1 MSAYA
6 YKAMNTSGRVVRG
19 QLEALNAV
27 DLEMRLKRMG
37 LDFIDGALVRKRRAR
52 FKPSRQ
58 ELITFCIHLEQLT
71 RSGVPIIESLVDLR
85 DTLDNPRFREVIAG
99 LVEAIDGGQRL
110 SQAMASRPEVFDLV
124 FASLI
129 RTGEETG
136 RLSEVLKNLTEK
148 LKWEDELASHAKKI
162 LIFPAFAGTIVLGAV
177 TFLMIGVVPQMVQFV
192 KGMGQALPF
201 HTKALIWTSDA
212 FVHYWY
218 LIFGVPI
225 AVIGGTLLAAR
236 SNYKLR
242 LQLDRLKLSLPLLG
256 PILQKIILA
265 RFASVFAMMYGAGIT
280 ILDSI
285 KMTEEIAGNLVIKEA
300 LQQVGQQIAE
310 GQIVTQ
316 AFQNAGLFPPLV
328 VRMLRVGESTGAL
341 DEALLNV
348 SYFYNREVNEA
359 IGKIQAVIEPA
370 LTVALGLIMMWIAAA
385 VLGPIYDT
393 ISKIKT

>member
-1 MSAYA
+1 MSAFT
-6 YKAMNTSGRVVRG
+6 YKAMNTTGRIIRG
-19 QLEALNAV
+19 QLEALNTV

-37 LDFIDGALVRKRRAR
+37 LDFIDGAMIKKRQSRFRPDRK
-52 FKPSRQ
+52 

-85 DTLDNPRFREVIAG
+85 DTLENPRFKEVVAG

-110 SQAMASRPEVFDLV
+110 SQAMASRPEVFDSV

-136 RLSEVLKNLTEK
+136 RLPEVLKNLTDK

-162 LIFPAFAGTIVLGAV
+162 IIFPAFAGTIVLGAV
-177 TFLMIGVVPQMVQFV
+177 TFLMISVVPQMVQFV
-192 KGMGQALPF
+192 KGMGQTLPF
-201 HTKALIWTSDA
+201 HTKALIFTSNA
-212 FVHYWY
+212 FVNYWF
-218 LIFGVPI
+218 LIFGIPTV
-225 AVIGGTLLAAR
+225 VVVGTLLLAR
-236 SNYKLR
+236 NNYRLR
-242 LQLDRLKLSLPLLG
+242 YQLDLLKLSLPLIG
-256 PILQKIILA
+256 PILKKIILA

-285 KMTEEIAGNLVIKEA
+285 KMTEEISGNLVVKEA

-316 AFQNAGLFPPLV
+316 AFSNAGLFPPLV

-359 IGKIQAVIEPA
+359 IGKIQAVIEPF
-370 LTVALGLIMMWIAAA
+370 LTVVLGLIMMWIAAS

-393 ISKIKT
+393 ISKIKA

>member
-218 LIFGVPI
+218 LIFGVPF

>member
-1 MSAYA
+1 MAA
-6 YKAMNTSGRVVRG
+6 FTYKAMNPTGRVVRG
-19 QLEALNAV
+19 TLEAINTI
-27 DLEMRLKRMG
+27 DLEMRLTRMG
-37 LDFIDGALVRKRRAR
+37 LDFIDGAMVKKRTSR
-52 FKPSRQ
+52 FKPERKD
-58 ELITFCIHLEQLT
+58 LITFCIHLEQLT
-71 RSGVPIIESLVDLR
+71 RSGVPIIESLIDLR
-85 DTLDNPRFREVIAG
+85 DTLEDPRFREIIAG

-110 SQAMASRPEVFDLV
+110 SQAMAARPDVFDVV

-136 RLSEVLKNLTEK
+136 RLPEVLKNLIDK

-162 LIFPAFAGTIVLGAV
+162 IIFPAFAGTIVLGAV
-177 TFLMIGVVPQMVQFV
+177 TFLMINVVPEMVKFV
-192 KGMGQALPF
+192 KGMGQQLPF

-212 FVHYWY
+212 FVNYWY
-218 LIFGVPI
+218 LIFGLPAA
-225 AVIGGTLLAAR
+225 AVIGIVLAAR
-236 SNYKLR
+236 NNYRLR
-242 LQLDRLKLSLPLLG
+242 YQIDLLKLSLPLIG
-256 PILQKIILA
+256 PILRKIILA

-285 KMTEEIAGNLVIKEA
+285 KMTEEIAGNLVVKEA
-300 LQQVGQQIAE
+300 LQQVGQQISE

-370 LTVALGLIMMWIAAA
+370 LTVVLGIIMMWIAAS

>member
-1 MSAYA
+1 MAA
-6 YKAMNTSGRVVRG
+6 FNYKAMNSAGRVLRG
-19 QLEALNAV
+19 QIDAINPI

-37 LDFIDGALVRKRRAR
+37 LDFIDGTQVKERSSTYHPDPK
-52 FKPSRQ
+52 

-85 DTLDNPRFREVIAG
+85 DTLDVPRFRAVIAG

-110 SQAMASRPEVFDLV
+110 SQAMAARPDVFDAV
-124 FASLI
+124 FASLV

-136 RLSEVLKNLTEK
+136 RLPEVLKNLTDK

-162 LIFPAFAGTIVLGAV
+162 IIFPAFAGTIVLGAV
-177 TFLMIGVVPQMVQFV
+177 TFLMINVVPQMVLFV
-192 KGMGQALPF
+192 KGMGQTLPL
-201 HTKALIWTSDA
+201 HTKALIWTSDV
-212 FVHYWY
+212 FVNYWY
-218 LIFGVPI
+218 AIFGVPAMI
-225 AVIGGTLLAAR
+225 VGGVLLAAR
-236 SNYKLR
+236 NNYPLR
-242 LQLDRLKLSLPLLG
+242 YQLDLLKLKLPMIG
-256 PILQKIILA
+256 PIIKKIILA

-280 ILDSI
+280 ILESI
-285 KMTEEIAGNLVIKEA
+285 KMSEEIVGNLVIKEGLRQA
-300 LQQVGQQIAE
+300 GQQIAE

-316 AFQNAGLFPPLV
+316 AFQNVGLFPPLV

-348 SYFYNREVNEA
+348 GYFYNREINEA
-359 IGKIQAVIEPA
+359 IDRIEAVIEPV
-370 LTVALGLIMMWIAAA
+370 LTVILGVIMLWIVAA

>member
-1 MSAYA
+1 MSAFT
-6 YKAMNTSGRVVRG
+6 YKAMNTDGRLVRG

-37 LDFIDGALVRKRRAR
+37 LDFIDGAAVRKRRSL
-52 FKPSRQ
+52 FKPDRK

-99 LVEAIDGGQRL
+99 LIEAIDGGQRL
-110 SQAMASRPEVFDLV
+110 SQAMSSRPEVFDLV

-136 RLSEVLKNLTEK
+136 RLPEVLGNLTEK
-148 LKWEDELASHAKKI
+148 LKWEDELASYAKKI

-177 TFLMIGVVPQMVQFV
+177 TFLMIAVVPQMVQFV
-192 KGMGQALPF
+192 KGMGQTLPF
-201 HTKALIWTSDA
+201 HTQALIFTSNM

-218 LIFGVPI
+218 VIFGVPI
-225 AVIGGTLLAAR
+225 TVVGGTLLAAR
-236 SNYKLR
+236 TNYRLR
-242 LQLDRLKLSLPLLG
+242 LALDRLKLRLPVIG
-256 PILQKIILA
+256 PILKKIILA

-285 KMTEEIAGNLVIKEA
+285 KMTEEVAGNLVVKEA

-310 GQIVTQ
+310 GQVVTQ

-341 DEALLNV
+341 DAALLNV

-359 IGKIQAVIEPA
+359 IGKIQAAIEPA
-370 LTVALGLIMMWIAAA
+370 LTVVLGLIMMWIASA

>member
-1 MSAYA
+1 MSAFS
-6 YKAMNTSGRVVRG
+6 YKAMNPTGRVIRG
-19 QLEALNAV
+19 QLEALNTV

-37 LDFIDGALVRKRRAR
+37 LDFIDGALIKKRQSRFRPDRK
-52 FKPSRQ
+52 

-85 DTLDNPRFREVIAG
+85 DTLENPRFKEVVAG

-110 SQAMASRPEVFDLV
+110 SQAMASRPEVFDSV

-136 RLSEVLKNLTEK
+136 RLPEVLKNLTDK

-162 LIFPAFAGTIVLGAV
+162 IIFPAFAGTIVLGAV
-177 TFLMIGVVPQMVQFV
+177 TFLMISVVPQMVQFV
-192 KGMGQALPF
+192 KGMGQTLPF
-201 HTKALIWTSDA
+201 HTKALIFTSNA
-212 FVHYWY
+212 FVNYWY
-218 LIFGVPI
+218 LIFGIPTAIV
-225 AVIGGTLLAAR
+225 VGTLLAAR
-236 SNYKLR
+236 NNYRLR
-242 LQLDRLKLSLPLLG
+242 YQLDLLKLSLPLLG
-256 PILQKIILA
+256 PILKKIILA

-285 KMTEEIAGNLVIKEA
+285 KMTEEISGNLVVKEA

-316 AFQNAGLFPPLV
+316 AFSNAGLFPPLV

-359 IGKIQAVIEPA
+359 IGKIQAVIEPF
-370 LTVALGLIMMWIAAA
+370 LTVVLGLIMMWIAAS

-393 ISKIKT
+393 ISKIKA

>member
-52 FKPSRQ
+52 FRPSRQ

-110 SQAMASRPEVFDLV
+110 SQAMAARPEVFDLV

-225 AVIGGTLLAAR
+225 AVVGGTLLAAR

-265 RFASVFAMMYGAGIT
+265 RFASVFAMMYGSGIT

-316 AFQNAGLFPPLV
+316 AFQNAGMFPPLV

>member
-1 MSAYA
+1 
-6 YKAMNTSGRVVRG
+6 
-19 QLEALNAV
+19 
-27 DLEMRLKRMG
+27 
-37 LDFIDGALVRKRRAR
+37 
-52 FKPSRQ
+52 
-58 ELITFCIHLEQLT
+58 
-71 RSGVPIIESLVDLR
+71 
-85 DTLDNPRFREVIAG
+85 
-99 LVEAIDGGQRL
+99 
-110 SQAMASRPEVFDLV
+110 VFDGV

-136 RLSEVLKNLTEK
+136 RLPEVLKNLIDK
-148 LKWEDELASHAKKI
+148 LKWEDELTSHAKKI
-162 LIFPAFAGTIVLGAV
+162 IIFPAFAGTVVLGAV
-177 TFLMIGVVPQMVQFV
+177 TFLMINVVPQMVTFV
-192 KGMGQALPF
+192 KGMGQQLPL
-201 HTKALIWTSDA
+201 HTKALIFTSDA

-218 LIFGVPI
+218 LIFGIPI
-225 AVIGGTLLAAR
+225 AVVTGTLLAAR
-236 SNYKLR
+236 SNYRLR
-242 LQLDRLKLSLPLLG
+242 YQLDLLKLSIPLIG
-256 PILQKIILA
+256 PILKKIILA

-285 KMTEEIAGNLVIKEA
+285 KMTEEISGNLVIREA

-316 AFQNAGLFPPLV
+316 AFSNAGLFPPLV

-370 LTVALGLIMMWIAAA
+370 LTVVLGIIMMWIAAS

>member
-1 MSAYA
+1 
-6 YKAMNTSGRVVRG
+6 MNTSGRVVRG

-52 FKPSRQ
+52 FRPSRQ

-110 SQAMASRPEVFDLV
+110 SQAMAARPEVFDLV

-225 AVIGGTLLAAR
+225 AVVGGTLLAAR

-265 RFASVFAMMYGAGIT
+265 RFASVFAMMYGSGIT

-316 AFQNAGLFPPLV
+316 AFQNAGMFPPLV

>member
-1 MSAYA
+1 MSAFA
-6 YKAMNTSGRVVRG
+6 YKAMNPSGRVVRG

-37 LDFIDGALVRKRRAR
+37 LDFIDGALVRKRRSSFR
-52 FKPSRQ
+52 PDRK

-110 SQAMASRPEVFDLV
+110 SQAMAARPEVFDLV

-136 RLSEVLKNLTEK
+136 RLPEVLKNLTEK

-177 TFLMIGVVPQMVQFV
+177 TFLMIAVVPEMVQFV
-192 KGMGQALPF
+192 KGMGQSLPF
-201 HTKALIWTSDA
+201 HTQALIWTSNA

-218 LIFGVPI
+218 LIFGIPV
-225 AVIGGTLLAAR
+225 AVVGGTLLAAR
-236 SNYKLR
+236 SNYRLR
-242 LQLDRLKLSLPLLG
+242 LRIDMLKLSLPVVG
-256 PILQKIILA
+256 PILKKIILS

-285 KMTEEIAGNLVIKEA
+285 KMTEEISGNLVIKEA

-348 SYFYNREVNEA
+348 SYFYNREVNES
-359 IGKIQAVIEPA
+359 IGKIQATIEPA
-370 LTVALGLIMMWIAAA
+370 LTVALGLIMMWIASA

>member
-1 MSAYA
+1 
-6 YKAMNTSGRVVRG
+6 
-19 QLEALNAV
+19 
-27 DLEMRLKRMG
+27 
-37 LDFIDGALVRKRRAR
+37 
-52 FKPSRQ
+52 
-58 ELITFCIHLEQLT
+58 
-71 RSGVPIIESLVDLR
+71 LR
-85 DTLDNPRFREVIAG
+85 DTLDHPRFREVIAG

-110 SQAMASRPEVFDLV
+110 SQAMAARPEVFDLV

-192 KGMGQALPF
+192 KSMGQALPF

-225 AVIGGTLLAAR
+225 TVIGGTLLAAR

>member
-1 MSAYA
+1 MSAFS
-6 YKAMNTSGRVVRG
+6 YKAMNPAGRIIRG
-19 QLEALNAV
+19 QLEALNTV

-37 LDFIDGALVRKRRAR
+37 LDFIDGNLIRKRQ
-52 FKPSRQ
+52 SRYRPDRKD
-58 ELITFCIHLEQLT
+58 LITFCIHLEQLT
-71 RSGVPIIESLVDLR
+71 RSGVPIIESLIDLR
-85 DTLDNPRFREVIAG
+85 DTLEQPRFKEVVAG

-110 SQAMASRPEVFDLV
+110 SQAMASRPEVFDSV

-136 RLSEVLKNLTEK
+136 RLPEVLKNLTDK

-162 LIFPAFAGTIVLGAV
+162 IIFPAFAGTIVLGAV
-177 TFLMIGVVPQMVQFV
+177 TFLMISVVPQMVQFV
-192 KGMGQALPF
+192 KGMGQTLPF
-201 HTKALIWTSDA
+201 HTKALIFTSNA
-212 FVHYWY
+212 FVNYWY
-218 LIFGVPI
+218 LIFGVPT
-225 AVIGGTLLAAR
+225 VIVVGTLLAAR
-236 SNYKLR
+236 NNYRLR
-242 LQLDRLKLSLPLLG
+242 FQLDRLKLALPLIG
-256 PILQKIILA
+256 PILKKIILA

-285 KMTEEIAGNLVIKEA
+285 KMTEEISGNLVVKEA

-316 AFQNAGLFPPLV
+316 AFSNAGLFPPLV

-348 SYFYNREVNEA
+348 SYFYNREVNES
-359 IGKIQAVIEPA
+359 IGKIQAVIEPF
-370 LTVALGLIMMWIAAA
+370 LTVVLGLIMMWIAAS

-393 ISKIKT
+393 ISKIKA

>member
-1 MSAYA
+1 MSAFT
-6 YKAMNTSGRVVRG
+6 YKAMNTTGRIVRG
-19 QLEALNAV
+19 QLEALNTV

-37 LDFIDGALVRKRRAR
+37 LDFVDGAQVRKKRSR
-52 FKPSRQ
+52 FRPERK

-136 RLSEVLKNLTEK
+136 RLSEVLKNLTDK

-162 LIFPAFAGTIVLGAV
+162 LIFPAFAGTIVLAAV

-192 KGMGQALPF
+192 KGMGQTLPL

-218 LIFGVPI
+218 LIFGIPI
-225 AVIGGTLLAAR
+225 VVVVGTLLAAR
-236 SNYKLR
+236 NNYRLR
-242 LQLDRLKLSLPLLG
+242 LQLDSLKLSLPLIG
-256 PILQKIILA
+256 PILKKIILA

-285 KMTEEIAGNLVIKEA
+285 KMTEEISGNLVIKEA

>member
-1 MSAYA
+1 MSAFA

-19 QLEALNAV
+19 QIEALNTV

-37 LDFIDGALVRKRRAR
+37 LDFIDGAMVRKRRSR
-52 FKPSRQ
+52 FKPDRK

-85 DTLDNPRFREVIAG
+85 DTLDNPRFREVVAG

-110 SQAMASRPEVFDLV
+110 SQAMAAQPEVFDLV

-136 RLSEVLKNLTEK
+136 RLPEVLKNLTEK

-177 TFLMIGVVPQMVQFV
+177 TFLMIAVVPQMVQFV

-218 LIFGVPI
+218 LIFGLPTAIV
-225 AVIGGTLLAAR
+225 VGTLLAAR
-236 SNYKLR
+236 NNYKLR
-242 LQLDRLKLSLPLLG
+242 LQLDRLKLSIPVLG
-256 PILQKIILA
+256 PILKKIILA

-280 ILDSI
+280 ILESI
-285 KMTEEIAGNLVIKEA
+285 KMTEEISGNLVVKEA
-300 LQQVGQQIAE
+300 LQQVGQQIAD

-328 VRMLRVGESTGAL
+328 IRMLRVGESTGAL

-359 IGKIQAVIEPA
+359 IGKIQAAIEPA
-370 LTVALGLIMMWIAAA
+370 LTVLLGLIMMWIAAA